1 MAGLGLVALFDR
13 HVERRVN
20 VELHTFVTQI
30 AGAIDF
36 QPDGQPAL
44 SRALADPR
52 FERPYGGLY
61 WQIETDDHTKVRSR
75 SLWDFVLT
83 LPPPTEAAAGVAA
96 LAQRARTA
104 CGASLGLAVGAAR
117 SGPDGTT
124 ILDIAL
130 ADGQRVEQ
138 IEHMLGGAPTLAL
151 ARAAKS
157 AMDFVRRTQEAR
169 VTAS

>member
-1 MAGLGLVALFDR
+1 MSRRSLRLRLLLAAAMSVGLALVMAGLGLVALFDR

-75 SLWDFVLT
+75 S
-83 LPPPTEAAAGVAA
+83 
-96 LAQRARTA
+96 
-104 CGASLGLAVGAAR
+104 SISIAR
-117 SGPDGTT
+117 S
-124 ILDIAL
+124 AL
-130 ADGQRVEQ
+130 SSSCWRSSSPRPPG
-138 IEHMLGGAPTLAL
+138 
-151 ARAAKS
+151 
-157 AMDFVRRTQEAR
+157 RR
-169 VTAS
+169 SMSG